1 MKKLLLI
8 FFCLPILG
16 LGQIKKINN
25 TNSST
30 EIEIGRLADRLG
42 ILGEMKLLKYNYH
55 ESKKVTYKVSFKN
68 LKYMNL
74 NQYSSFEFIET
85 GEDFE
90 SLYNMILEGFDLPK
104 GEVLYKHALNYKI
117 YHEILIDIGN
127 DRVVYLMY
135 GKKGFAPITF
145 KFLYKDE
152 YGVESWSLWLNKKQI
167 SKLFGKK

>member
-42 ILGEMKLLKYNYH
+42 VLGEMKLLKYNYH

-74 NQYSSFEFIET
+74 NQYSSFEEAPP
-85 GEDFE
+85 
-90 SLYNMILEGFDLPK
+90 SR
-104 GEVLYKHALNYKI
+104 VALQDKANHI
-117 YHEILIDIGN
+117 WNFQH
-127 DRVVYLMY
+127 
-135 GKKGFAPITF
+135 
-145 KFLYKDE
+145 
-152 YGVESWSLWLNKKQI
+152 
-167 SKLFGKK
+167 